1 VSRLPPLNALRAFEA
16 AARHLSFK
24 QAAAELCV
32 TPGAISR
39 HVGNLEDD
47 LGTSLFIRRNR
58 SIRLTRHGES
68 YLGDVRGAFERMD
81 RATAALRSTLIDE
94 KSLRLKLPPTCAMR
108 WLVPRL
114 AGFHTQ
120 HPDISVQISTSHEPV
135 DFDHDEVDLA
145 IQYGTGIG
153 PGLAGERL
161 FDEVLMPV
169 CRPGLIEDPA
179 PVAPGALAENVL
191 LHSFRRPHDW
201 PRWFEAAGIP
211 DRQIAR
217 EIVFEN
223 SSLTCQGAIDG
234 LGVAIAQAAFV
245 QDEIKSGRLVCP
257 TDLPLRTDYGYYLV
271 CPKGK
276 TRQKKVRLFQ
286 SWIATEAQGRSA
298 ERPHVP
304 SR

>member
-32 TPGAISR
+32 TPGAVSR
-39 HVGNLEDD
+39 HIGNLEQD
-47 LGTSLFIRRNR
+47 LGTSLFVRHNR
-58 SIRLTRHGES
+58 SIHLTRHGET
-68 YLGDVRGAFERMD
+68 YLADMRDAFERMTL
-81 RATAALRSTLIDE
+81 ATAALRSAVIDE
-94 KSLRLKLPPTCAMR
+94 KSLRVKLPPTCAMR

-120 HPDISVQISTSHEPV
+120 HPEISVQISTSHEEV

-145 IQYGTGIG
+145 IQYGTGVG
-153 PGLAGERL
+153 AGLAGERL
-161 FDEVLMPV
+161 FDEVLLPV
-169 CRPGLIEDPA
+169 CRPGLIDDARPVDP
-179 PVAPGALAENVL
+179 GDLAENVL

-211 DRQIAR
+211 DRKITR

-234 LGVAIAQAAFV
+234 LGIAIAQAAFV
-245 QDEIKSGRLVCP
+245 RDEIKSGRLVCP
-257 TDLPLRTDYGYYLV
+257 SDLPLHTDYGYYLV
-271 CPKGK
+271 CPKAK
-276 TRQKKVRLFQ
+276 TREKKVRLFQ
-286 SWIATEAQGRSA
+286 SWIASEAQGRG
-298 ERPHVP
+298 
-304 SR
+304 